1 MPISVASPRNGAR
14 LAPPLRALVRGALA
28 LERARPGEIA
38 IVLAGDEQ
46 LRELNRRWR
55 GIDRATD
62 VLSFGYDETAPAA
75 AVRGRTRQRA
85 AAPPRA
91 RDTGAAAVSG
101 DLVISLD
108 RVRVQAK
115 RYRVTPGRELARL
128 AVHGALHLAGLDHH
142 RAAERDHMRH
152 QERRALRGVSA
163 HVSTLDAALLE
174 QPW

>member
-1 MPISVASPRNGAR
+1 MPISVESPRSAAR
-14 LAPPLRALVRGALA
+14 LSPPLRALLRGALA
-28 LERARPGEIA
+28 LEHARPGEIA
-38 IVLAGDEQ
+38 IVLADDVR

-62 VLSFGYDETAPAA
+62 VLSFGYDEPAPGRRRAPRPARTAP
-75 AVRGRTRQRA
+75 RPREG
-85 AAPPRA
+85 APVP
-91 RDTGAAAVSG
+91 VSG

-108 RVRVQAK
+108 RVRAQAK

-128 AVHGALHLAGLDHH
+128 VVHGALHLAGLDHH
-142 RAAERDHMRH
+142 RTDEREHMRR

-163 HVSTLDAALLE
+163 HVSTLDATLLE